1 MQQNG
6 RGVKQGDRLLKS
18 HGKTDRGPVE
28 FKTHIAE
35 QEGEIMAI
43 ATRDVIS
50 VPPTQSILS
59 AVGMMTKCG
68 FRRLPVTDPG
78 TKKLRGIITS
88 GDIINF
94 MGGGDK
100 YKLVQVRHGGNLIA
114 ALNENVRTI
123 MTQQI
128 TTLPH
133 TSHVRDAVETIVRK
147 KIGGLPLV
155 DNDGVLKRHRDG
167 TRCAA
172 GPCRRAEPAQ
182 CRGRD
187 DLGSRVTAPG
197 HPDRFGDPRHDEVQ
211 VPPAAGRERR
221 CPVWDHHRHRYYAV
235 SRELAKCLPG

>member
-1 MQQNG
+1 MQNVRNRLECGYAAKWPWRQTG
-6 RGVKQGDRLLKS
+6 RPALKEP
-18 HGKTDRGPVE
+18 GKTDRGPVE

-50 VPPTQSILS
+50 VPPTQSIMS

-100 YKLVQVRHGGNLIA
+100 YKLVQVRHSGNLIA

-123 MTQQI
+123 MTQQL

-133 TSHVRDAVETIVRK
+133 TSHVRDAVETIIRK
-147 KIGGLPLV
+147 KIGGIPLV
-155 DNDGVLKRHRDG
+155 DDDGRLKRDRDRTG
-167 TRCAA
+167 CAA
-172 GPCRRAEPAQ
+172 GSLPRSTARSM
-182 CRGRD
+182 
-187 DLGSRVTAPG
+187 SRT
-197 HPDRFGDPRHDEVQ
+197 
-211 VPPAAGRERR
+211 
-221 CPVWDHHRHRYYAV
+221 
-235 SRELAKCLPG
+235 